1 MPACCSP
8 SGMPGGSGRK
18 LIAEQAGAAFPGA
31 LVADF
36 AGIAANAT
44 AKPIATM
51 IVVCILLSPCR
62 KALAYTPAGYPAG
75 SRVNNDR
82 NRLAPCGRV
91 RLAEFDQGFHQV
103 SRPH

>member
-1 MPACCSP
+1 
-8 SGMPGGSGRK
+8 MPGGSGRK

-62 KALAYTPAGYPAG
+62 KALAYTLAARQEVELTTIETG
-75 SRVNNDR
+75 SRR
-82 NRLAPCGRV
+82 S
-91 RLAEFDQGFHQV
+91 AEFG
-103 SRPH
+103 